1 MNNQLADIQLAKVRK
16 YSFLV
21 ASSLAILPSCSEDE
35 EEISSIDYINIQPDA
50 ILTPFP
56 TITTDQSAVLDLI
69 HLIDFNDDGIDEISL
84 RIVNYN
90 RQYDYYS
97 GHFYDYLNQRT
108 STVTAING
116 AQVLTRTEAFDSV
129 GDGIV
134 AKGLELG
141 EPINASQNIWG
152 ETGDLGLDQIYED
165 STTIQFGDFLG
176 TEKFLGVQFEVAGQK
191 HYGWVRISVTAD
203 SRSLRIMDYAYHL
216 APNTSIEAG
225 EK

>member
-1 MNNQLADIQLAKVRK
+1 MNSTFQLSTNHLAKVRK
-16 YSFLV
+16 YSLLA
-21 ASSLAILPSCSEDE
+21 ASSLAILPSCGE
-35 EEISSIDYINIQPDA
+35 EENIEKLIDYVNVQPD
-50 ILTPFP
+50 ITLTPLP
-56 TITTDQSAVLDLI
+56 TIYYELFSPILDLI
-69 HLIDFNDDGIDEISL
+69 RVIDFNDDGIDELSI
-84 RIVNYN
+84 RIVNYKIE
-90 RQYDYYS
+90 RYYDYFPF
-97 GHFYDYLNQRT
+97 FYQGT

-116 AQVLTRTEAFDSV
+116 AQVLTRTEALDSV

-176 TEKFLGVQFEVAGQK
+176 AEKFLGVQFEVSEQK
-191 HYGWVRISVTAD
+191 HYGWVRISVSAD
-203 SRSLRIMDYAYHL
+203 GRSLRIMDYASHL